1 MKIAIV
7 GGGIG
12 GLTAALALSQNP
24 YDITVFERSAGIREI
39 GAGVQISPNAGR
51 LLHSLGLGAA
61 YSEIS
66 VNPHRV
72 VLRRWE
78 DDSIIRATDLD
89 ESFISQHQVPLANV
103 ARNELV
109 EIIGNAVA
117 ARANVTLKFSTHVVA
132 VEPGES
138 SSVVLFSDG
147 SSQTFDIVIGADG
160 IHSVVRPCVGG
171 VDKPRFSGSAAYRAL
186 VPRSVVE
193 DLPIDVT
200 NRMGPDRHVVSYF
213 IGRNRSHLNLVC
225 ISPEDS
231 WESESWT
238 EQGTME
244 DLYSRFEGWSFD
256 FLSLLGRVEE
266 PVFRWALY
274 DREPLEQWGIGTTTL
289 LGDACHPMLPF
300 MAQGSCQAIEDA
312 VVLARCLSD
321 VSTSDAVSALRR
333 YEDARQGRTA
343 QVQTSSLMNRD
354 LFHMVDGQ
362 EQQDRDLIFSISPP
376 GMSILDWV
384 YEYDALTISI

>member
-12 GLTAALALSQNP
+12 GLTAALALSQNSH
-24 YDITVFERSAGIREI
+24 DITVFERSAGIREI

-89 ESFISQHQVPLANV
+89 ESFLSQHQVPLANV

-109 EIIGNAVA
+109 EIIGNAVV
-117 ARANVTLKFSTHVVA
+117 ARTNVTMKFSTHVVA
-132 VEPGES
+132 VEPGDS

-147 SSQTFDIVIGADG
+147 SSQSFDIVIGADG

-171 VDKPRFSGSAAYRAL
+171 IDKPRFSGSAAYRAL
-186 VPRSVVE
+186 VPRSAVE

-238 EQGTME
+238 EPGTMA
-244 DLYSRFEGWSFD
+244 DLYSRFEGWSPD

-333 YEDARQGRTA
+333 YEDVRQGRTA

-362 EQQDRDLIFSISPP
+362 EQRDRDMIFSITPP

-384 YEYDALTISI
+384 YEYDALAVAI

>member
-109 EIIGNAVA
+109 DIIGNAVA

-186 VPRSVVE
+186 VPRSAVE

-238 EQGTME
+238 EQGTIE
-244 DLYSRFEGWSFD
+244 DLYSRFEGWSSD

-321 VSTSDAVSALRR
+321 VGTSDAVSALRR

-362 EQQDRDLIFSISPP
+362 EQRDRDIIFSISPP

>member
-1 MKIAIV
+1 MKIAII

-12 GLTAALALSQNP
+12 GLTAGLALSQNAH
-24 YDITVFERSAGIREI
+24 DITVFERSAGIREI

-89 ESFISQHQVPLANV
+89 ESFLSQHQVPLANV

-109 EIIGNAVA
+109 EILGNAVA
-117 ARANVTLKFSTHVVA
+117 ARTNVTLKFSTHVVS
-132 VEPGES
+132 VEPGDS
-138 SSVVLFSDG
+138 SSEVIFADG
-147 SSQTFDIVIGADG
+147 SSQSFDIVIGADG

-171 VDKPRFSGSAAYRAL
+171 IDKPRFSGSAAYRAL
-186 VPRSVVE
+186 VPRSAVE

-231 WESESWT
+231 WETESWT
-238 EQGTME
+238 ERGTME
-244 DLYSRFEGWSFD
+244 DLYSRFEGWSPE
-256 FLSLLGRVEE
+256 FLALLGRVEE
-266 PVFRWALY
+266 PIFRWALY

-321 VSTSDAVSALRR
+321 TNTSDAASALRR

-343 QVQTSSLMNRD
+343 QVQTSSVMNRD

-362 EQQDRDLIFSISPP
+362 EQKDRDMIFSISPP

-384 YEYDALTISI
+384 YEYDALTVAV

>member
-186 VPRSVVE
+186 VPRSAVE

-238 EQGTME
+238 EQGTIE
-244 DLYSRFEGWSFD
+244 DLYSRFEGWSSD

-321 VSTSDAVSALRR
+321 ASTSDAVSALRR
-333 YEDARQGRTA
+333 YEEVRQGRTA
-343 QVQTSSLMNRD
+343 QVQTSSLSNRD

-362 EQQDRDLIFSISPP
+362 EQRDRDMIFSISPP

-384 YEYDALTISI
+384 YEYDALAVAI

>member
-12 GLTAALALSQNP
+12 GLTAALALSQNAH
-24 YDITVFERSAGIREI
+24 DITVFERSAGIREI

-89 ESFISQHQVPLANV
+89 ESFLSQHQVPLANV

-109 EIIGNAVA
+109 EILGSAVA
-117 ARANVTLKFSTHVVA
+117 ARANVTLKFSTHVVK
-132 VEPGES
+132 VEPGEAS
-138 SSVVLFSDG
+138 SEVIFADG
-147 SSQTFDIVIGADG
+147 SSQSFDIVIGADG

-171 VDKPRFSGSAAYRAL
+171 IDKPRFSGSAAYRAL
-186 VPRSVVE
+186 VPRSAVE

-231 WESESWT
+231 WETESWT

-244 DLYSRFEGWSFD
+244 DLYSRFEGWSAE

-266 PVFRWALY
+266 PIFRWALY

-312 VVLARCLSD
+312 IVLARCLSD
-321 VSTSDAVSALRR
+321 ANTSDTASALRR
-333 YEDARQGRTA
+333 YETARQGRTA

-362 EQQDRDLIFSISPP
+362 EQKDRDMIFSLSPP

-384 YEYDALTISI
+384 YEYDALTVAV

>member
-12 GLTAALALSQNP
+12 GLTAALALSQNAH
-24 YDITVFERSAGIREI
+24 DITVFERSAGIREI
-39 GAGVQISPNAGR
+39 GAGVQISPNASR

-89 ESFISQHQVPLANV
+89 ESFLSQHQVPLANV

-109 EIIGNAVA
+109 EILGDAVT
-117 ARANVTLKFSTHVVA
+117 ARANVTMKFSTHVVS
-132 VEPGES
+132 VEPGDAS
-138 SSVVLFSDG
+138 SEVIFVDG
-147 SSQTFDIVIGADG
+147 SSQSFDIVIGADG

-186 VPRSVVE
+186 VPRSAVE

-231 WESESWT
+231 WETESWT
-238 EQGTME
+238 EQGTKD
-244 DLYSRFEGWSFD
+244 DLYSRFEGWSPE

-266 PVFRWALY
+266 PIFRWALY

-312 VVLARCLSD
+312 IVLARCLSD
-321 VSTSDAVSALRR
+321 ANTKDVASALRR

-343 QVQTSSLMNRD
+343 QVQTSSVMNRD
-354 LFHMVDGQ
+354 LFHLVDGQ
-362 EQQDRDLIFSISPP
+362 EQKDRDMILSISPP

-384 YEYDALTISI
+384 YEYDALTVAV

>member
-186 VPRSVVE
+186 VPRSAVE

-321 VSTSDAVSALRR
+321 VSTSDAASALRR

>member
-1 MKIAIV
+1 MKIAII

-24 YDITVFERSAGIREI
+24 HDITVFERSAGIREI

-89 ESFISQHQVPLANV
+89 ESFLSQHQVPLANV

-109 EIIGNAVA
+109 EIIGDAVA
-117 ARANVTLKFSTHVVA
+117 ARTNVTMKFSTHVVA

-138 SSVVLFSDG
+138 SSVVLFSEG
-147 SSQTFDIVIGADG
+147 SSQSFDIVIGADG

-171 VDKPRFSGSAAYRAL
+171 IDKPRFSGSAAYRAL
-186 VPRSVVE
+186 VPRSAVE

-244 DLYSRFEGWSFD
+244 DLYSRFEGWSPD

-333 YEDARQGRTA
+333 YEDVRQGRTA
-343 QVQTSSLMNRD
+343 QVQTSAVMNKD

-362 EQQDRDLIFSISPP
+362 EQRDRDLILSISPP

-384 YEYDALTISI
+384 YEYDALTIPV

>member
-12 GLTAALALSQNP
+12 GLTAALALSQNSH
-24 YDITVFERSAGIREI
+24 DVTVFERSAGIREI

-186 VPRSVVE
+186 VPRSAVE

-244 DLYSRFEGWSFD
+244 DLYSRFEGWSSD

-321 VSTSDAVSALRR
+321 VSTSDAASALRR

-384 YEYDALTISI
+384 YEYDALAVAI

>member
-1 MKIAIV
+1 MKIAII

-24 YDITVFERSAGIREI
+24 HDITVFERSAGIREI

-117 ARANVTLKFSTHVVA
+117 ARTNVTLKFSTHVVA
-132 VEPGES
+132 VEPGDS

-147 SSQTFDIVIGADG
+147 SSQSFDIVIGADG

-171 VDKPRFSGSAAYRAL
+171 IDKPRFSGSAAYRAL
-186 VPRSVVE
+186 VPRSAVE

-244 DLYSRFEGWSFD
+244 DLYSRFEGWSPD

-343 QVQTSSLMNRD
+343 QVQTSAVMNKD

-362 EQQDRDLIFSISPP
+362 EQRDRDMIFSITPP

-384 YEYDALTISI
+384 YEYDALTVTV

>member
-12 GLTAALALSQNP
+12 GLTAALALSESTHA
-24 YDITVFERSAGIREI
+24 ITVFERSAGIREI

-51 LLHSLGLGAA
+51 LLHSLGLGAP

-66 VNPHRV
+66 VHPHRV

-89 ESFISQHQVPLANV
+89 ESFITQHRVPLANV

-109 EIIGNAVA
+109 EILGDAVA
-117 ARANVTLKFSTHVVA
+117 ARSNVVLKFSAHVVA
-132 VEPGES
+132 VEPGDS
-138 SSVVLFSDG
+138 ASVVQFADG
-147 SSQTFDIVIGADG
+147 SSQSFDIVIGADG

-186 VPRSVVE
+186 VPRSAVE

-231 WESESWT
+231 WETESWT
-238 EQGTME
+238 EQGTKE
-244 DLYSRFEGWSFD
+244 DLYSRFEGWSPD
-256 FLSLLGRVEE
+256 FLSLLDRVEE
-266 PVFRWALY
+266 PIFRWALY
-274 DREPLEQWGIGTTTL
+274 DREPLEKWGMGTTTL

-312 VVLARCLSD
+312 IVLARCLKEAN
-321 VSTSDAVSALRR
+321 TSDAAIALRR

-343 QVQTSSLMNRD
+343 QVQTSALMNRD

-362 EQQDRDLIFSISPP
+362 EQKDRDQVFSISPP

-384 YEYDALTISI
+384 YEYDALAISI

>member
-12 GLTAALALSQNP
+12 GLTTALALSQNAH
-24 YDITVFERSAGIREI
+24 DITVFERSAGIREI

-89 ESFISQHQVPLANV
+89 ESFLSQHQVPLANV

-109 EIIGNAVA
+109 EILGSAVA
-117 ARANVTLKFSTHVVA
+117 ARANVTLKFSTHVVS
-132 VEPGES
+132 VEPGDS
-138 SSVVLFSDG
+138 SSEVIFADG
-147 SSQTFDIVIGADG
+147 SSQSFDIVIGADG

-171 VDKPRFSGSAAYRAL
+171 IDKPRFSGSAAYRAL
-186 VPRSVVE
+186 VPRSAVE

-231 WESESWT
+231 WETESWT

-244 DLYSRFEGWSFD
+244 DLYSRFEGWSSD
-256 FLSLLGRVEE
+256 FLSLLGRIEE
-266 PVFRWALY
+266 PIFRWALY

-312 VVLARCLSD
+312 IVLARCLSD
-321 VSTSDAVSALRR
+321 ANTSDAASALRR
-333 YEDARQGRTA
+333 YETARQGRTA
-343 QVQTSSLMNRD
+343 QVQTSSVMNRD
-354 LFHMVDGQ
+354 LFHMVDGK
-362 EQQDRDLIFSISPP
+362 EQKDRDLIFSISPP

-384 YEYDALTISI
+384 YEYDALTVSV

>member
-12 GLTAALALSQNP
+12 GLTTALALSQNSH
-24 YDITVFERSAGIREI
+24 DITVFERSAGIREI

-109 EIIGNAVA
+109 EILGNAVA
-117 ARANVTLKFSTHVVA
+117 ARVNVTLKFSTHVVK
-132 VEPGES
+132 VEPSDS
-138 SSVVLFSDG
+138 SSEVILADG
-147 SSQTFDIVIGADG
+147 SSQSFDIVIGADG

-186 VPRSVVE
+186 VPRSAVE

-231 WESESWT
+231 WETESWT

-244 DLYSRFEGWSFD
+244 DLYSRFEGWSPG

-266 PVFRWALY
+266 PIFRWALY

-321 VSTSDAVSALRR
+321 VSTSDAASALRR
-333 YEDARQGRTA
+333 YEDVRQGRTA

-362 EQQDRDLIFSISPP
+362 EQRDRDMIFSITPP

-384 YEYDALTISI
+384 YEYDALTVSV

>member
-12 GLTAALALSQNP
+12 GLTVALALSESAH
-24 YDITVFERSAGIREI
+24 DITVFERSAGIREI

-66 VNPHRV
+66 VHPHRV

-89 ESFISQHQVPLANV
+89 EGFITQHRVPLANV

-109 EIIGNAVA
+109 EILGDAVA
-117 ARANVTLKFSTHVVA
+117 ARSNIAMKFSAHVVA
-132 VEPGES
+132 VEPGDS
-138 SSVVLFSDG
+138 ASVVQFSDG
-147 SSQTFDIVIGADG
+147 SSQSFDIVIGADG

-186 VPRSVVE
+186 VPRSAVE

-231 WESESWT
+231 WETESWT
-238 EQGTME
+238 EQGTKE
-244 DLYSRFEGWSFD
+244 DLYSRFEGWSPD

-266 PVFRWALY
+266 PIFRWALY
-274 DREPLEQWGIGTTTL
+274 DREPLEKWGMGTTTL

-312 VVLARCLSD
+312 IVLARCLKEAT
-321 VSTSDAVSALRR
+321 TSDAAIALRR

-354 LFHMVDGQ
+354 LFHMADGQ
-362 EQQDRDLIFSISPP
+362 EQKDRDLIFSISPP

-384 YEYDALTISI
+384 YEYDALTVSI

>member
-12 GLTAALALSQNP
+12 GLTAALALSQNAH
-24 YDITVFERSAGIREI
+24 DITVFERSAGIREI

-51 LLHSLGLGAA
+51 LLHSLGLGEA
-61 YSEIS
+61 YSEVS
-66 VNPHRV
+66 VNPQRV

-89 ESFISQHQVPLANV
+89 ESFLTQHQVPLANV

-109 EIIGNAVA
+109 EILGNAVA
-117 ARANVTLKFSTHVVA
+117 ARANVTLKFSTHVVK
-132 VEPGES
+132 VEPGDS
-138 SSVVLFSDG
+138 SSEVIFADG
-147 SSQTFDIVIGADG
+147 SSQSFDIVIGADG

-171 VDKPRFSGSAAYRAL
+171 IDKPRFSGSAAYRAL
-186 VPRSVVE
+186 VPRSAVE

-231 WESESWT
+231 WETESWT

-244 DLYSRFEGWSFD
+244 DLLSRFEGWSPE

-266 PVFRWALY
+266 PIFRWALY

-321 VSTSDAVSALRR
+321 TNTKDVVSALRR

-362 EQQDRDLIFSISPP
+362 EQKDRDMILSISPP

-384 YEYDALTISI
+384 YEYDALTVAI

>member
-1 MKIAIV
+1 MKIVII

-12 GLTAALALSQNP
+12 GLTAALALSQNAH
-24 YDITVFERSAGIREI
+24 DITVFERSAGIREI

-89 ESFISQHQVPLANV
+89 ESFLSQHQVPLANV

-109 EIIGNAVA
+109 EILGGAVA
-117 ARANVTLKFSTHVVA
+117 AQTNVTMKFSTHVVK
-132 VEPGES
+132 VEPGDS
-138 SSVVLFSDG
+138 SSEVIFADG
-147 SSQTFDIVIGADG
+147 SSQSFDIVIGADG

-171 VDKPRFSGSAAYRAL
+171 IDKPRFSGSAAYRAL
-186 VPRSVVE
+186 VPRSAVE

-225 ISPEDS
+225 ISPEVS
-231 WESESWT
+231 WETESWT

-244 DLYSRFEGWSFD
+244 DLCSRFEGWSPD
-256 FLSLLGRVEE
+256 FLSLLGRIEG

-274 DREPLEQWGIGTTTL
+274 DREPLEQWGIGTTSL

-321 VSTSDAVSALRR
+321 VNTSDAASALRR

-343 QVQTSSLMNRD
+343 QVQTSSVMNRD
-354 LFHMVDGQ
+354 LFHLVDGQ
-362 EQQDRDLIFSISPP
+362 EQKDRDMILSISPP

-384 YEYDALTISI
+384 YEYDALTVAV

>member
-1 MKIAIV
+1 MKIAII

-12 GLTAALALSQNP
+12 GLTAALALSQNSH
-24 YDITVFERSAGIREI
+24 DITVFERSAGIREI

-61 YSEIS
+61 YSEVS

-89 ESFISQHQVPLANV
+89 ESFLSQHQVPLANV

-109 EIIGNAVA
+109 EIIGDAVA
-117 ARANVTLKFSTHVVA
+117 ARTNVTMKFSTHVVA
-132 VEPGES
+132 VEPGDS

-147 SSQTFDIVIGADG
+147 SSQSFDIVIGADG

-171 VDKPRFSGSAAYRAL
+171 IDKPRFSGSAAYRAL
-186 VPRSVVE
+186 VPRSAVE

-244 DLYSRFEGWSFD
+244 DLYSRFEGWSPD

-274 DREPLEQWGIGTTTL
+274 DREPLEQWGLGTTTL

-312 VVLARCLSD
+312 IVLARCLSD

-333 YEDARQGRTA
+333 YEDVRQGRTA

-362 EQQDRDLIFSISPP
+362 EQKDRDLIFSISPP

-384 YEYDALTISI
+384 YEYDALTVTV

>member
-12 GLTAALALSQNP
+12 GLTTALALSQNAH
-24 YDITVFERSAGIREI
+24 DITIFERSAGIREI

-89 ESFISQHQVPLANV
+89 ESFLSQHQVPLANV

-109 EIIGNAVA
+109 EILGSAVA
-117 ARANVTLKFSTHVVA
+117 ARANVTLKFSTHVVS
-132 VEPGES
+132 VEPGDAS
-138 SSVVLFSDG
+138 SEVIFADG
-147 SSQTFDIVIGADG
+147 SSQSFDIVIGADG

-171 VDKPRFSGSAAYRAL
+171 IDKPRFSGSAAYRAL
-186 VPRSVVE
+186 VPRSDVE

-231 WESESWT
+231 WETESWT
-238 EQGTME
+238 EQGTKE
-244 DLYSRFEGWSFD
+244 DLYSRFEGWSPE

-266 PVFRWALY
+266 PIFRWALY

-321 VSTSDAVSALRR
+321 VNTSDAPSALRR
-333 YEDARQGRTA
+333 YEDARKGRTA
-343 QVQTSSLMNRD
+343 QVQTSALMNRD

-362 EQQDRDLIFSISPP
+362 EQKDRDMIFSISPP

-384 YEYDALTISI
+384 YEYDALTVAV

>member
-1 MKIAIV
+1 MKIAII

-12 GLTAALALSQNP
+12 GLTAALALSQNAH
-24 YDITVFERSAGIREI
+24 DITVFERSAGIREI

-51 LLHSLGLGAA
+51 LLYSLGLGVA

-89 ESFISQHQVPLANV
+89 ESFLSQHQVPLANV

-109 EIIGNAVA
+109 EILGDAVA
-117 ARANVTLKFSTHVVA
+117 ARSNVALKFSTHVVS
-132 VEPGES
+132 VEPGDS

-147 SSQTFDIVIGADG
+147 SSQSFDIVIGADG

-171 VDKPRFSGSAAYRAL
+171 IDKPRFSGSAAYRAL
-186 VPRSVVE
+186 VPRSAVE
-193 DLPIDVT
+193 DLAIDVT

-225 ISPEDS
+225 ISPEAS
-231 WESESWT
+231 WDTESWT

-244 DLYSRFEGWSFD
+244 DLYSRFKGWSPE

-274 DREPLEQWGIGTTTL
+274 DREPLNQWGLGTTTL

-321 VSTSDAVSALRR
+321 VSTSNATNALRR

-343 QVQTSSLMNRD
+343 QVQTSSFMNRD

-362 EQQDRDLIFSISPP
+362 EQKDRDMIFSISPP

-384 YEYDALTISI
+384 YEYDALTVAV

>member
-1 MKIAIV
+1 MKIAII

-12 GLTAALALSQNP
+12 GLTAALALSQSSHEV
-24 YDITVFERSAGIREI
+24 TVFERSAGIREI
-39 GAGVQISPNAGR
+39 GAGVQISPNASR
-51 LLHSLGLGAA
+51 LLHSLGLGRA
-61 YSEIS
+61 YSEIA
-66 VNPHRV
+66 VHPHRV
-72 VLRRWE
+72 VFRRWE
-78 DDSIIRATDLD
+78 DDSILRTADLD
-89 ESFISQHQVPLANV
+89 DSFVSQHQQPLANV

-109 EIIGNAVA
+109 EILGNAVA
-117 ARANVTLKFSTHVVA
+117 QQTNVTLKFSTHVVG
-132 VEPGES
+132 VEPGDS
-138 SSVVLFSDG
+138 SSVVRFSDG
-147 SSQTFDIVIGADG
+147 AKQSFDIVIGADG
-160 IHSVVRPCVGG
+160 IHSVVRPCIGG
-171 VDKPRFSGSAAYRAL
+171 LDKPRFSGSAAYRAL
-186 VPRSVVE
+186 VPRKFVE

-231 WESESWT
+231 WETESWT
-238 EQGTME
+238 EQGTVE
-244 DLYSRFEGWSFD
+244 DLYARFEGWSPE
-256 FLSLLGRVEE
+256 LLALLARVEE
-266 PVFRWALY
+266 PIFRWALY

-312 VVLARCLSD
+312 VVLARCLID
-321 VSTSDAVSALRR
+321 TDTSDAPLALRR
-333 YEDARQGRTA
+333 YENARQGRTA

-362 EQQDRDLIFSISPP
+362 EQKDRDMFFSLAPP

-384 YEYDALTISI
+384 FEYDALTVAI

>member
-12 GLTAALALSQNP
+12 GLTTALALSQHSH
-24 YDITVFERSAGIREI
+24 DVTVFERSAGIREI

-78 DDSIIRATDLD
+78 DDSIIRATELD
-89 ESFISQHQVPLANV
+89 ESFLSQHQVPLANV

-109 EIIGNAVA
+109 EILGNAVA
-117 ARANVTLKFSTHVVA
+117 TCLNVALKFSTHVVSVKPSDA
-132 VEPGES
+132 S
-138 SSVVLFSDG
+138 SEVIFADG
-147 SSQTFDIVIGADG
+147 SSQSFDIVIGADG

-171 VDKPRFSGSAAYRAL
+171 IDRPRFSGSAAYRAL
-186 VPRSVVE
+186 VPRSAVD

-213 IGRNRSHLNLVC
+213 IGRSRSHLNLVC
-225 ISPEDS
+225 ISPEES
-231 WESESWT
+231 WEIESWT
-238 EQGTME
+238 EQGTLE
-244 DLYSRFEGWSFD
+244 DLHSRFEGWSPE
-256 FLSLLGRVEE
+256 FLSLLERVEE
-266 PVFRWALY
+266 PVFRWALF

-321 VSTSDAVSALRR
+321 VNTSDAADALRR
-333 YEDARQGRTA
+333 YEDARRGRTA
-343 QVQTSSLMNRD
+343 QVQNSSFMNRD

-362 EQQDRDLIFSISPP
+362 EQIDRDLIFSISPP

-384 YEYDALTISI
+384 YEYDALTTAV

>member
-1 MKIAIV
+1 
-7 GGGIG
+7 
-12 GLTAALALSQNP
+12 
-24 YDITVFERSAGIREI
+24 
-39 GAGVQISPNAGR
+39 
-51 LLHSLGLGAA
+51 
-61 YSEIS
+61 
-66 VNPHRV
+66 
-72 VLRRWE
+72 
-78 DDSIIRATDLD
+78 
-89 ESFISQHQVPLANV
+89 
-103 ARNELV
+103 
-109 EIIGNAVA
+109 
-117 ARANVTLKFSTHVVA
+117 VTLKFSTHVVA

-147 SSQTFDIVIGADG
+147 SSQTFDIIIGADG

-186 VPRSVVE
+186 VPRSAVE

-244 DLYSRFEGWSFD
+244 DLYSRFEGWSSD

-321 VSTSDAVSALRR
+321 VSTSDAASALRR

-362 EQQDRDLIFSISPP
+362 EQRDRDMIFSISPP

>member
-12 GLTAALALSQNP
+12 GLTAALALSQNAH
-24 YDITVFERSAGIREI
+24 DITVFERSAGIREI
-39 GAGVQISPNAGR
+39 GAGVQISPNASR

-89 ESFISQHQVPLANV
+89 ESFLSQHQVPLANV

-109 EIIGNAVA
+109 EILGDAVA
-117 ARANVTLKFSTHVVA
+117 ARANVTMKFSTHVVS
-132 VEPGES
+132 VEPGDAS
-138 SSVVLFSDG
+138 SEVIFVDG
-147 SSQTFDIVIGADG
+147 SSQSFDIVIGADG

-186 VPRSVVE
+186 VPRSAVE

-231 WESESWT
+231 WETESWT
-238 EQGTME
+238 EQGTKD
-244 DLYSRFEGWSFD
+244 DLYSRFEGWSPE

-266 PVFRWALY
+266 PIFRWALY

-312 VVLARCLSD
+312 IVLARCLSD
-321 VSTSDAVSALRR
+321 ANTTDVASALRR

-343 QVQTSSLMNRD
+343 QVQTSSVMNRD
-354 LFHMVDGQ
+354 LFHLVDGQ
-362 EQQDRDLIFSISPP
+362 EQKDRDMILSISPP

-384 YEYDALTISI
+384 YEYDALTVAV

>member
-12 GLTAALALSQNP
+12 GLTAALALSQNAH
-24 YDITVFERSAGIREI
+24 DITVFERSAGIREI

-89 ESFISQHQVPLANV
+89 ESFLSQHQVPLANV

-109 EIIGNAVA
+109 EILGSAVA
-117 ARANVTLKFSTHVVA
+117 ARANVTLKFSTHVVK
-132 VEPGES
+132 VEPGDS
-138 SSVVLFSDG
+138 SSDVIFADG
-147 SSQTFDIVIGADG
+147 SSQTFDVVIGADG

-171 VDKPRFSGSAAYRAL
+171 IDKPRFSGSAAYRAL
-186 VPRSVVE
+186 VPRSAVE

-231 WESESWT
+231 WETESWT

-244 DLYSRFEGWSFD
+244 DLLSRFEGWSPE

-266 PVFRWALY
+266 PIFRWALY

-321 VSTSDAVSALRR
+321 VNTSDAPSALRR

-362 EQQDRDLIFSISPP
+362 EQKDRDMIFSISPP

-384 YEYDALTISI
+384 YEYDALTVVV

>member
-12 GLTAALALSQNP
+12 GLTAALALSQNSH
-24 YDITVFERSAGIREI
+24 DITVFERSAGIREI

-51 LLHSLGLGAA
+51 LLHALGLGAA

-117 ARANVTLKFSTHVVA
+117 ARTNVTLKFSTHVVA

-147 SSQTFDIVIGADG
+147 SSQSFDIVIGADG

-171 VDKPRFSGSAAYRAL
+171 IDKSRFSGSAAYRAL
-186 VPRSVVE
+186 VPRSAVE

-244 DLYSRFEGWSFD
+244 DLYSRFEGWSPD

-343 QVQTSSLMNRD
+343 HVQTSSLMNRD

-362 EQQDRDLIFSISPP
+362 EQRDRDMIFSISPP

-384 YEYDALTISI
+384 YEYDALTVVI

>member
-12 GLTAALALSQNP
+12 GLTAALALSESTH
-24 YDITVFERSAGIREI
+24 DITVFERSAGIREI

-66 VNPHRV
+66 VHPHRV

-89 ESFISQHQVPLANV
+89 ESFITQHHVPLANV

-109 EIIGNAVA
+109 EILGDAVA
-117 ARANVTLKFSTHVVA
+117 ARSNIALKFSAHVVA
-132 VEPGES
+132 VEPGDS
-138 SSVVLFSDG
+138 ASVVQFSDG
-147 SSQTFDIVIGADG
+147 SSQSFDIVIGADG
-160 IHSVVRPCVGG
+160 IHSVVRPCVGS

-186 VPRSVVE
+186 VPRSAVE

-231 WESESWT
+231 WETESWT
-238 EQGTME
+238 EQGTKE
-244 DLYSRFEGWSFD
+244 DLYSRFEGWSPD

-266 PVFRWALY
+266 PIFRWALY
-274 DREPLEQWGIGTTTL
+274 DREPLEKWGMGTTTL

-312 VVLARCLSD
+312 IVLARCLTD
-321 VSTSDAVSALRR
+321 ANTSDAAIALRR

-343 QVQTSSLMNRD
+343 QVQTSSLTNRD
-354 LFHMVDGQ
+354 LFHMLDGQ
-362 EQQDRDLIFSISPP
+362 EQKDRDLFFSISPP

-384 YEYDALTISI
+384 YEYDALTVSV

>member
-12 GLTAALALSQNP
+12 GLTTALALSQNAH
-24 YDITVFERSAGIREI
+24 DVTVFERSAGIREI

-89 ESFISQHQVPLANV
+89 ESFLSQHQVPLANV

-109 EIIGNAVA
+109 EILGSAVA
-117 ARANVTLKFSTHVVA
+117 ARANVTLKFSTHVVS
-132 VEPGES
+132 VEPGDS
-138 SSVVLFSDG
+138 SSEVIFADG
-147 SSQTFDIVIGADG
+147 SSQSFDIVIGADG

-171 VDKPRFSGSAAYRAL
+171 IDKPRFSGSAAYRAL
-186 VPRSVVE
+186 VPRSAVE

-231 WESESWT
+231 WETESWT

-244 DLYSRFEGWSFD
+244 DLYSRFEGWSPD
-256 FLSLLGRVEE
+256 FLSLLGRIEE
-266 PVFRWALY
+266 PIFRWALY

-312 VVLARCLSD
+312 IVLARCLSD
-321 VSTSDAVSALRR
+321 ANTSDAASALRR

-343 QVQTSSLMNRD
+343 QVQTSSVMNRD
-354 LFHMVDGQ
+354 LFHMVDGK
-362 EQQDRDLIFSISPP
+362 EQKDRDLIFSISPP

-384 YEYDALTISI
+384 YEYDALTVSV

>member
-12 GLTAALALSQNP
+12 GLTAALALSQNSH
-24 YDITVFERSAGIREI
+24 DITVFERSAGIREI
-39 GAGVQISPNAGR
+39 GAGIQISPNAGR

-66 VNPHRV
+66 VIPHRV

-78 DDSIIRATDLD
+78 DDSIIRATDID
-89 ESFISQHQVPLANV
+89 ESFLSQHQVPLANI

-109 EIIGNAVA
+109 EILGDGVSD
-117 ARANVTLKFSTHVVA
+117 RANMELKFSTDVVA
-132 VEPGES
+132 VEPGEL

-147 SSQTFDIVIGADG
+147 ASQSFDIVIGTDG
-160 IHSVVRPCVGG
+160 IHSIVRPCVGG
-171 VDKPRFSGSAAYRAL
+171 IDKPRFSGSAAYRAL
-186 VPRSVVE
+186 VPRSAVE
-193 DLPIDVT
+193 DLPIEVT

-231 WESESWT
+231 WKSESWT

-244 DLYSRFEGWSFD
+244 DLYSRFEGWSPE

-274 DREPLEQWGIGTTTL
+274 DREPLEQWGLGTTTL

-321 VSTSDAVSALRR
+321 VSTSDASNALRR
-333 YEDARQGRTA
+333 YEDVRQGRTA
-343 QVQTSSLMNRD
+343 QVQTSSFMNRD

-362 EQQDRDLIFSISPP
+362 EQKDRDMFFSISPP

-384 YEYDALTISI
+384 YEYDALTVAV

>member
-186 VPRSVVE
+186 VPRSAVE

-238 EQGTME
+238 EQGTIE
-244 DLYSRFEGWSFD
+244 DLYSRFEGWSSD

-362 EQQDRDLIFSISPP
+362 EQRDRDMIFSISPP

>member
-1 MKIAIV
+1 
-7 GGGIG
+7 
-12 GLTAALALSQNP
+12 
-24 YDITVFERSAGIREI
+24 
-39 GAGVQISPNAGR
+39 
-51 LLHSLGLGAA
+51 
-61 YSEIS
+61 

-89 ESFISQHQVPLANV
+89 ESFLTQHQVPLANV

-109 EIIGNAVA
+109 EILGSAVA
-117 ARANVTLKFSTHVVA
+117 ARANVTLKFSTHVVK
-132 VEPGES
+132 VEPGDS
-138 SSVVLFSDG
+138 SSEVIFADG
-147 SSQTFDIVIGADG
+147 SSQSFGIVIGADG

-171 VDKPRFSGSAAYRAL
+171 IDKPRFSGSAAYRAL
-186 VPRSVVE
+186 VPRSAVE

-231 WESESWT
+231 WETESWT

-244 DLYSRFEGWSFD
+244 DLLSRFEGWSPE

-266 PVFRWALY
+266 PIFRWALY

-321 VSTSDAVSALRR
+321 ANTSDAASALRR

-343 QVQTSSLMNRD
+343 QVQTSSVMNRD
-354 LFHMVDGQ
+354 LFHLVDGQ
-362 EQQDRDLIFSISPP
+362 EQKDRDMILSISPP

-384 YEYDALTISI
+384 YEYDALTVAV

>member
-186 VPRSVVE
+186 VPRSAVE

-238 EQGTME
+238 EQGTIE
-244 DLYSRFEGWSFD
+244 DLYSRFEGWSSD

-362 EQQDRDLIFSISPP
+362 EHQDRDLIFSISPP

>member
-12 GLTAALALSQNP
+12 GLTTALALSQNSH
-24 YDITVFERSAGIREI
+24 DITVFERSAGIREI

-109 EIIGNAVA
+109 EILGNAVA
-117 ARANVTLKFSTHVVA
+117 ARVNVTLKFSTHVVK
-132 VEPGES
+132 VEPSDS
-138 SSVVLFSDG
+138 SSEVILADA
-147 SSQTFDIVIGADG
+147 SSQSFDIVIGADG

-186 VPRSVVE
+186 VPRSAVE

-231 WESESWT
+231 WETESWT
-238 EQGTME
+238 EQGPME
-244 DLYSRFEGWSFD
+244 DLYSRFEGWSPG

-266 PVFRWALY
+266 PIFRWALY

-321 VSTSDAVSALRR
+321 VSTSDAASALRR
-333 YEDARQGRTA
+333 YEDVRQGRTA

-362 EQQDRDLIFSISPP
+362 EQRDRDMIFSITPP

-384 YEYDALTISI
+384 YEYDALTVSV

>member
-1 MKIAIV
+1 MKIAII

-12 GLTAALALSQNP
+12 GLTAALALSQNSH
-24 YDITVFERSAGIREI
+24 DITVFERSAGIREI

-61 YSEIS
+61 YSEVS

-89 ESFISQHQVPLANV
+89 ESFLSQHQVPLANV

-109 EIIGNAVA
+109 EIIGDAVA
-117 ARANVTLKFSTHVVA
+117 ARTNVTMKFSTHVVA
-132 VEPGES
+132 VEPGDS

-147 SSQTFDIVIGADG
+147 SSQSFDVVIGADG

-171 VDKPRFSGSAAYRAL
+171 IDKPRFSGSAAYRAL
-186 VPRSVVE
+186 VPRGAVE

-244 DLYSRFEGWSFD
+244 DLYSRFEGWSPD

-274 DREPLEQWGIGTTTL
+274 DREPLEQWGLGTTTL

-321 VSTSDAVSALRR
+321 VSTSDAVSAVRR
-333 YEDARQGRTA
+333 YEDVRQGRTA

-362 EQQDRDLIFSISPP
+362 EQKDRDLIFSISPP

-384 YEYDALTISI
+384 YEYDALTVTV

>member
-1 MKIAIV
+1 MKIALV

-12 GLTAALALSQNP
+12 GLTAARALSQSSHE
-24 YDITVFERSAGIREI
+24 ITVFERSAGIREI
-39 GAGVQISPNAGR
+39 GAGVQISPNASR
-51 LLHSLGLGAA
+51 LLHSLGLGEA
-61 YSEIS
+61 YSEIA
-66 VNPHRV
+66 VYPQRV

-78 DDSIIRATDLD
+78 DDSILRSTDLD
-89 ESFISQHQVPLANV
+89 ESFLSQHQVPLANV

-109 EIIGNAVA
+109 EILGNAVA
-117 ARANVTLKFSTHVVA
+117 QTKNVTLKFSTHVVG
-132 VEPGES
+132 VEPGDS
-138 SSVVLFSDG
+138 SSVVRFSDG
-147 SSQTFDIVIGADG
+147 TAQSFDIVVGADG

-171 VDKPRFSGSAAYRAL
+171 LDKPRFSGSAAYRAL
-186 VPRSVVE
+186 VPRKFVE
-193 DLPIDVT
+193 DLPMDVT

-231 WESESWT
+231 WETESWT
-238 EQGTME
+238 EQGTVE
-244 DLYSRFEGWSFD
+244 DLYARFEGWSPE
-256 FLSLLGRVEE
+256 FLSLLSRVEE

-274 DREPLEQWGIGTTTL
+274 DREPLDQWGIGTTTL

-321 VSTSDAVSALRR
+321 AGLSDAALALRR
-333 YEDARQGRTA
+333 YENARQGRTA
-343 QVQTSSLMNRD
+343 QVQTSSLANRD

-362 EQQDRDLIFSISPP
+362 EQKDLDLFFTLVPP

-384 YEYDALTISI
+384 YEYDALTVPV

>member
-1 MKIAIV
+1 MKIALV

-12 GLTAALALSQNP
+12 GLTAALALSQSSHE
-24 YDITVFERSAGIREI
+24 ITVFERSAGVREI
-39 GAGVQISPNAGR
+39 GAGVQISPNASR
-51 LLHSLGLGAA
+51 LLYSLGLGQA
-61 YSEIS
+61 YSEIA
-66 VNPHRV
+66 VYPQRV

-78 DDSIIRATDLD
+78 DDSILRSTDLD
-89 ESFISQHQVPLANV
+89 ESFQSQHQVPLANV

-109 EIIGNAVA
+109 EILGNAVA
-117 ARANVTLKFSTHVVA
+117 QTKNVTLKFSTHVVG
-132 VEPGES
+132 VEPGDS
-138 SSVVLFSDG
+138 SSVVRFSDG
-147 SSQTFDIVIGADG
+147 TAQSFDIVIGADG

-171 VDKPRFSGSAAYRAL
+171 LDKPRFSGSAAYRAL
-186 VPRSVVE
+186 VPCKFVE
-193 DLPIDVT
+193 DLPMDVT

-238 EQGTME
+238 EQGTVE
-244 DLYSRFEGWSFD
+244 DLYARFEGWSPE
-256 FLSLLGRVEE
+256 FLSLLARVEE

-274 DREPLEQWGIGTTTL
+274 DREPLDQWGIGTTTL

-321 VSTSDAVSALRR
+321 AGTSDAALALRR
-333 YEDARQGRTA
+333 YENARQGRTA
-343 QVQTSSLMNRD
+343 QVQSSSLANHD

-362 EQQDRDLIFSISPP
+362 EQKDRDLFFTLVPP

-384 YEYDALTISI
+384 YEYDALTVPV